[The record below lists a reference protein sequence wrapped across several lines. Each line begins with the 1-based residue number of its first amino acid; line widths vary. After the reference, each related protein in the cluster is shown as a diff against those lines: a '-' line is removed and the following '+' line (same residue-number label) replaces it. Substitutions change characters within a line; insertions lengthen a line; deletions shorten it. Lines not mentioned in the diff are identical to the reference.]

1 MKIQLLRVLLPV
13 FIAVVACGRAAAATP
28 GGANILTYHY
38 DNLRTGWNQ
47 AETVLTTTNVNA
59 ASFGLLRQVALDEQV
74 DAQPLFVSNQTIS
87 GQGQH
92 DVVYVATENNTIYAI
107 DPGTGAVLL
116 SRNLGTPV
124 PITALPMGCNN
135 NSNNVGINSTPVI
148 DLSTGTLYVVTYTFE
163 SSVPTFRIHALNLS
177 TLQDQ
182 TPDVLAGGANTLKNG
197 KPIHFVS
204 ANNRQRPAL
213 LEANGNIYAAFGS
226 WCDLNSN
233 VSRGWVLGW
242 SASNL
247 SPLPS
252 SKLNNQRA
260 KSPDDFFQTS
270 VWMSGYGLA
279 ADVNGSIYFATA
291 NSDYDGKTWN
301 PTYNLSESVV
311 KLSGDLGS
319 VQGYYTPSG
328 TKNGWRTLDE
338 MDYDFGAG
346 GVLLLPDQAGT
357 YPHLAIAAG
366 KTGPM
371 YLLNRDNLG
380 GLGSSKITLGT
391 YQNRRCWCGPSY
403 YVGADGISRVVE
415 SSGNEMDVW
424 KIVTS
429 PSTGLAFD
437 VSNFITY
444 GQNSGFFTSISSNGA
459 TAGSHIIW
467 AVTRPVNSN
476 PADVALQAFDPANG
490 AYSIYV
496 ATAGTWPFVGGNSN
510 IVPVVANGYV
520 FVATY
525 ANLSIFGLT
534 GGSSGA
540 PLSFHAPVPPEP
552 VLFVQAPHVIYGI
565 VKAMKGNTLTLQAR
579 GNREVTVDTGKAR
592 AASDYAA
599 SVLGEAAVVLGDYR
613 NGTLVARAVMH
624 AKQDQGLWGR
634 DR

>member
-1 MKIQLLRVLLPV
+1 MKIQPARVFPLGFLA
-13 FIAVVACGRAAAATP
+13 IVALGQAEAATP
-28 GGANILTYHY
+28 GGVNLLTYHY
-38 DNLRTGWNQ
+38 DNLRTGWNSS
-47 AETVLTTTNVNA
+47 ETVLTTANVNA
-59 ASFGLLRQVALDEQV
+59 TSFGLLRQVALDEQV

-92 DVVYVATENNTIYAI
+92 DVVYVASENNTIYAI
-107 DPGTGAVLL
+107 DPDTGAVLL

-148 DLSTGTLYVVTYTFE
+148 DLTAGALYVVTYTYE
-163 SSVPTFRIHALNLS
+163 NSVPTFRVHALNLS

-182 TPDVLAGGANTLKNG
+182 TPDVLATGTNTLKNG
-197 KPIHFVS
+197 RPIQFVS

-242 SASNL
+242 NASNL
-247 SPLPS
+247 SPLAS
-252 SKLNNQRA
+252 SKLNNQRV

-279 ADVNGSIYFATA
+279 ADSSGSIYLATA

-301 PTYNLSESVV
+301 PAYNLSESVV
-311 KLSGDLGS
+311 KLSGDLAG
-319 VQGYYTPSG
+319 VQGYFTPSG
-328 TKNGWRTLDE
+328 ANYGWRTLDE

-346 GVLLLPDQAGT
+346 GVLLLPDQAGA
-357 YPHLAIAAG
+357 YPHLAVAAG
-366 KTGPM
+366 KAGPM

-380 GLGSSKITLGT
+380 GLGGLKVTLGG

-403 YVGADGISRVVE
+403 YVGADGIGRVVE

-424 KIVTS
+424 KIVTA
-429 PSTGLAFD
+429 PATKLVFD
-437 VSNFITY
+437 ASNFITY
-444 GQNSGFFTSISSNGA
+444 GQNSGFFTSISSNGTA
-459 TAGSHIIW
+459 AGSHTIW

-510 IVPVVANGYV
+510 IVPVVANGHV
-520 FVATY
+520 LVATY
-525 ANLSIFGLT
+525 ANLSIFGLI
-534 GGSSGA
+534 GSGA
-540 PLSFHAPVPPEP
+540 APISFHAPPPP
-552 VLFVQAPHVIYGI
+552 QSMLFAKAPHVVYG
-565 VKAMKGNTLTLQAR
+565 VVMATGDETLTLQAR
-579 GNREVTVDTGKAR
+579 GNREVTVDTRKAR

-599 SVLGEAAVVLGDYR
+599 SAVGEAALVLGDYR
-613 NGTLVARAVMH
+613 QGTLVAQAVMH
-624 AKQDQGLWGR
+624 AKQDQELWGR